1 MEFVL
6 NFVVLFVFIVFV
18 IIYVIGNV
26 IYVIGNVIGFVSI
39 IDVWNSV
46 LKYVIVLNVM
56 KDVLWS

>member
-6 NFVVLFVFIVFV
+6 NFVVLYVFIVFV
-18 IIYVIGNV
+18 IICVIGNV
-26 IYVIGNVIGFVSI
+26 IYVLGNVIGFVSI